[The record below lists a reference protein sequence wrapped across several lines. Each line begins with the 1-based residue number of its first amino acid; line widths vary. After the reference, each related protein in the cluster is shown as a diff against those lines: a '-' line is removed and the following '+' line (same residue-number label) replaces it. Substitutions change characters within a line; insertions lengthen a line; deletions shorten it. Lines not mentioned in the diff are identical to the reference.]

1 VKEFTSKKSESFK
14 EKEGVAA
21 VYNSYEGRVYDVS
34 ESSLWSDGEHMGSQ
48 PL

>member
-1 VKEFTSKKSESFK
+1 VKEFTSKKLESFK
-14 EKEGVAA
+14 EKEEVAA
-21 VYNSYEGRVYDVS
+21 VYNSYEGWVCDVS